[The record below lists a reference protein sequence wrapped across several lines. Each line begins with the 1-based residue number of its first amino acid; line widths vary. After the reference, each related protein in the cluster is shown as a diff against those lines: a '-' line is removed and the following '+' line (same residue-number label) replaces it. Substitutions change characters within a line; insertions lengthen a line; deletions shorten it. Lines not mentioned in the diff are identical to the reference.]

1 MIPTTTPD
9 MAPLD
14 RLRAALERARVRWH
28 VSRTADARA
37 AATRAIVEDARRAIE
52 EERARLDE
60 VEPISRRTRN
70 MITSYRATGRIL
82 ARR

>member
-1 MIPTTTPD
+1 MIRTTPD

-14 RLRAALERARVRWH
+14 RLRAALERARARWR
-28 VSRTADARA
+28 VSRTADVRA
-37 AATRAIVEDARRAIE
+37 ATTRAIVEDARRAIE

-60 VEPISRRTRN
+60 VETISRRTRN